1 MTRNN
6 HILMRV
12 IQDIFP
18 AHWHNKAL
26 QVKICV
32 QNFTYSYHF
41 HLPHPNYKFRSKFHL
56 FLYFFRLACDSYIV
70 DATISKL
77 RGP

>member
-18 AHWHNKAL
+18 ACWHNKAM
-26 QVKICV
+26 QVKICA
-32 QNFTYSYHF
+32 QNFTAIITSTSHI
-41 HLPHPNYKFRSKFHL
+41 PNYKFRRKFL
-56 FLYFFRLACDSYIV
+56 LISVFL
-70 DATISKL
+70 
-77 RGP
+77 